1 MKIIKRLCAAVLS
14 SVILLTSADLSAFAV
29 HSVRELPNMHSED
42 DSIIS
47 DSNEYLPLI
56 DENDIAE
63 YDNSASEINDVFK
76 PDISDEQVIS
86 DSVNNFSKHNDSEDK
101 NSSEDEF
108 VYEEEVLVA
117 PEDEFVY
124 EEEILSVPEESEKVD
139 NSSETDIIEE
149 PDYIENSPIDLSEY
163 DFDDVITADT
173 IINES
178 ITISGQTVLYEG
190 NLTIDA
196 NVTLSNESL
205 IIFAGTINVNSGCIV
220 LNDNCQMISLEDFRI
235 QSKNEDGSFGK
246 TTGYVKLHSG
256 TKLKVYGDFYTES
269 TAYEYFGYGNSS
281 NPAIFELHGNFKQI
295 GTDTYYIHDNIANIK
310 TVFAG
315 DSEQHIS
322 LDKLGSSADLG
333 RIEVLNAEQTIYLDT
348 PMYRL
353 YPLNDFYIC
362 KRRLKGFVSRN
373 KQDFVSRKLLNIVQN
388 GSQDIAKINMK
399 ISDRILEKITIRNFG
414 NEYCNVCE
422 STMSCEYS
430 AIRKQIAKGK
440 NIVICNQNMLVSHL
454 INSNC
459 SQGIF
464 NENCS
469 AYIVDETHNLES
481 KFRDAFFVSHS
492 RKDLINKL
500 NSYSKM
506 VSSEKLKFAKR
517 LTGGMCKTVQR
528 LYTELNRQVHQQQRG
543 MDEGAS
549 AFFFKRTKEVLINA
563 NDLYRKVERFEKN
576 TEVLNP
582 DVKRFIEEI
591 ISPDSDNIMW
601 IENGENIRLCMAAF
615 RKKQCDSDISDYFM
629 QSKWNTH
636 GKIRV
641 FSQ

>member
-246 TTGYVKLHSG
+246 TTGHVKLHSG
-256 TKLKVYGDFYTES
+256 TKLTVYGDFYTES
-269 TAYEYFGYGNSS
+269 TSYNYFGYGNSS
-281 NPAIFELHGNFKQI
+281 NPAVFELHGNFKQI

-322 LDKLGSSADLG
+322 FDKLGSSADLG

-576 TEVLNP
+576 TEVLKP